1 MLEWSKELKKQL
13 EARKS
18 EHTKKK
24 AAFEDQINFLTTEFE
39 KYSQLYKAGLFEEQ
53 AAKRKGSR

>member
-1 MLEWSKELKKQL
+1 MMEWTKELKKQL

-18 EHTKKK
+18 EHAKKK
-24 AAFEDQINFLTTEFE
+24 AAFEDQINTLTTDYE
-39 KYSQLYKAGLFEEQ
+39 KYSQHYKAGLFEEQ